1 MHFATDEFGVVGAAM
16 RALKMMELAMMSRWN
31 RKLAFDGEVWAFGM
45 FIVVEEAFM
54 RELEGEMEGELAEAE
69 SAFVWLCG

>member
-1 MHFATDEFGVVGAAM
+1 M